1 MDMHASPAGLT
12 LFVVAVSLATAA
24 AAIAVAAWIAARRA
38 RAARTRRAL
47 PENAASVAFLF
58 EQELLRDATPAAR
71 ALLEGAG
78 GEGSDWARLSA
89 FLRHRFPRID
99 DAIAEL
105 AERGLVTLVADDD
118 TRDRLSLEWVGALVR
133 VSLLPA
139 SGLSERSER
148 TVEEQTVAAME
159 AEIATLRGVAE
170 HAPVAA
176 WKQDADG
183 MVVWA
188 NNAYFALAAEVCG
201 PEAAQSWPPPSLF
214 PAVGAAP
221 SGGGFG
227 LSPVRTALRTD
238 DGGIARWFECLAYP
252 AGEHAL
258 CYATPIDDLVHAE
271 EALREFVQTLS
282 KTFAHLPIGLA
293 VFDRA
298 RRLAL
303 FNPSLTDL
311 TGLEAEFL
319 AARPTLFAFLDRLRD
334 RRRLPEP
341 RDYRSWRQRMADLE
355 AAAAGGFVQ
364 ENWALPSGQT
374 YRVTGRPHPDGAVA
388 FLFEDISAEVS
399 LTRRFRS
406 EIELGQTVLDSLEE
420 AIVVFSANGD
430 VALSNAAYAR
440 LWGIDPA
447 GTLAATGVIEATR
460 HWQAHTAPTPVWGD
474 LRDFVASQGERAEWF
489 ETVETTD
496 GRRLDCRFTPLNG
509 GATLVGFT
517 ATAEEPQTRSPRGVT
532 QQTDAIASAIARAR
546 A

>member
-1 MDMHASPAGLT
+1 MDMHASPAGLI
-12 LFVVAVSLATAA
+12 LFILAVSLATAA
-24 AAIAVAAWIAARRA
+24 AAVAAAAWIGARRA
-38 RAARTRRAL
+38 QAARARRAL

-71 ALLEGAG
+71 ALLEGAR

-89 FLRHRFPRID
+89 LLRHRFPRLD
-99 DAIAEL
+99 DALSDL
-105 AERGLVTLVADDD
+105 ADRGLVTLVAADD

-139 SGLSERSER
+139 SGLSERSGR
-148 TVEEQTVAAME
+148 AVEEQTLAAME

-170 HAPVAA
+170 HAPVAI
-176 WKQDADG
+176 WKQDGDG
-183 MVVWA
+183 TVVWA
-188 NNAYFALAAEVCG
+188 NDAYFALAAEACG
-201 PEAAQSWPPPSLF
+201 PEAAQSWPPPGLF
-214 PAVGAAP
+214 PAVGAGTP
-221 SGGGFG
+221 GGAFG
-227 LSPVRTALRTD
+227 AAPVRTALRSE
-238 DGGIARWFECLAYP
+238 DGSAARWFECLAYP
-252 AGEHAL
+252 AGEHVL
-258 CYATPIDDLVHAE
+258 CYAVPIDDLVHAE

-303 FNPSLTDL
+303 FNPALTDL
-311 TGLEAEFL
+311 TGLEVEFL

-364 ENWALPSGQT
+364 EDWALPSGQT

-406 EIELGQTVLDSLEE
+406 EIELGQTVLDSLDE

-430 VALSNAAYAR
+430 AALSNAAYAR

-460 HWQAHTAPTPVWGD
+460 HWQARTLPTPVWGD
-474 LRDFVASQGERAEWF
+474 LRDFVAAQGERAEWY

-496 GRRLDCRFTPLNG
+496 GQRLDCRFTPLNG
-509 GATLVGFT
+509 GATLVGFKP
-517 ATAEEPQTRSPRGVT
+517 AAEAAPPARQARSV